1 MDILAARPTTGM
13 AFMNPLKTTLIFG
26 LAFVLIAGLACA
38 GTVGGFEA
46 FPGPEPT
53 MTLGGGDSLRIGAD
67 ALETSD
73 LQARVTP
80 VLSRID
86 LTQIPE
92 PPVYMLLG
100 LGLLFCV
107 QRLVRRQRATK

>member
-13 AFMNPLKTTLIFG
+13 AFMNPLKSTLTFG
-26 LAFVLIAGLACA
+26 LAFVLIGGLACA

-46 FPGPEPT
+46 LPKPQPT
-53 MTLGGGDSLRIGAD
+53 MTLDAGDSLRIAAD

-73 LQARVTP
+73 LQAGETSILP
-80 VLSRID
+80 GID

>member
-1 MDILAARPTTGM
+1 MDILAARPTPGM

-26 LAFVLIAGLACA
+26 LASVLIAGSACA
-38 GTVGGFEA
+38 GAVGGFETL
-46 FPGPEPT
+46 PKLLPT
-53 MTLGGGDSLRIGAD
+53 MTLGGGDSLRIAAD

-73 LQARVTP
+73 FQAREIP
-80 VLSRID
+80 ILSRID
-86 LTQIPE
+86 LTPIPE